1 MAAVEEEHRVA
12 GLLTVAWEREEQ
24 RQTRYRGRGRGGPG
38 RPTDTTTKV
47 RYVITEVQR
56 NEAAIEET
64 KARQGWRVQVTNLP
78 VSRWSLREAVLLYNG
93 GWSVERD
100 FHLLKDQPLGIQ
112 PLFVREEE
120 QIVGLTRLL
129 TIALRVL
136 TLSELQVR
144 SGLSES
150 GGGVER
156 LVRGATESHDRVSDG
171 RAVLEGHQSHGDHGN
186 AQWSRER
193 TCSGTSPI
201 CRPC

>member
-1 MAAVEEEHRVA
+1 M
-12 GLLTVAWEREEQ
+12 
-24 RQTRYRGRGRGGPG
+24 
-38 RPTDTTTKV
+38 
-47 RYVITEVQR
+47 QR
-56 NEAAIEET
+56 NEAAIKQT

-78 VSRWSLREAVLLYNG
+78 TSGWNLRAAVLLYNG

-144 SGLSES
+144 SGLAQAEEALT
-150 GGGVER
+150 GLYEGQPNR
-156 LVRGATESHDRVSDG
+156 ATEYPTAG
-171 RAVLEGHQSHGDHGN
+171 RCLKAIGRMEITATRMQAGEDV
-186 AQWSRER
+186 QWHVTDLPPLLKRILKLLHL
-193 TCSGTSPI
+193 SPALYTGLTKAAA
-201 CRPC
+201 